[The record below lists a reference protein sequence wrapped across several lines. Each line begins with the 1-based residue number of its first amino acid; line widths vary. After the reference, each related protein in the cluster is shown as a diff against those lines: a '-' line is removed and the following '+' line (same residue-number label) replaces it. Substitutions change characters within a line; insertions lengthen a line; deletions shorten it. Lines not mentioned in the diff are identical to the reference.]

1 MATQTDHATDS
12 DPSEH
17 VFAAGNSNELASL
30 QLPRRRW
37 PYLLA
42 GIVVGIGST
51 LAAIAV
57 LDNKDP
63 TADAE
68 GSADVDL
75 ATAPVEIRDLIEEV
89 EWTADLG
96 YGTPIEVTA
105 ASDLTVTAVQPV
117 GTVLERGD
125 TLLEA
130 NDQPVIVLYGELPF
144 WRSLAEGHEGPDVA
158 QLEAN
163 LVALGY
169 DTDTTVTIDDTFTFN
184 TALMVERWQTDVG
197 APVTGE
203 LALGDAVMVRGPV
216 SVTTSP
222 AVGLSARTGAML
234 ASVSP
239 RTTTTTIVGEATGEV
254 NDILAVG
261 EAVTHGTVLY
271 TADDVAVAAL
281 TSLDAIGAYLLD
293 PETDPLDLEGALAL
307 SGHDPDGDMVVDSVL
322 DEATSAA
329 VERWQQAGGMVPTG
343 QISADAYILVAP
355 DQRVSAHLVTI
366 GDTLAAA
373 RPVLELGSPTL
384 SVVVAVGLADQDD
397 FVVGQTLQVELPDES
412 MVDGIVIDVG
422 TVAQT
427 VQGGDATID
436 VVIEITDPIDDD
448 LSASSVTVIMA
459 GDTIE
464 GALVVP
470 TRALVTLSEGGFAV
484 EKLLGDGTIVLVAV
498 ETGSFDDGVVEVDSS
513 QLSPGDSLVVPQ

>member
-1 MATQTDHATDS
+1 MSTQTDHPTNS
-12 DPSEH
+12 DPDEH
-17 VFAAGNSNELASL
+17 VFAAGNSNELAGL

-42 GIVVGIGST
+42 GIVVGVGST
-51 LAAIAV
+51 VAAIAV
-57 LDNKDP
+57 LNSEDP
-63 TADAE
+63 TGDAE
-68 GSADVDL
+68 SSLDADL

-105 ASDLTVTAVQPV
+105 ATDLTVTAVRPV

-130 NDQPVIVLYGELPF
+130 DDQPIVVLYGELPF
-144 WRSLAEGHEGPDVA
+144 WRGLAEGHEGPDVA
-158 QLEAN
+158 QLETN

-169 DTDTTVTIDDTFTFN
+169 DADTTVTIDDTFTSN
-184 TALMVERWQTDVG
+184 TALMVERWQADIGT
-197 APVTGE
+197 AVTGE
-203 LALGDAVMVRGPV
+203 LALGDAVMVPGPV
-216 SVTTSP
+216 SVTTTP
-222 AVGLSARTGAML
+222 AVGLSARTGTML

-239 RTTTTTIVGEATGEV
+239 RATTTTIVGEATGEV
-254 NDILAVG
+254 SDVLGVG
-261 EAVTHGTVLY
+261 EVVAHGTVLY
-271 TADDVAVAAL
+271 TANDVPVAAL
-281 TSLDAIGAYLLD
+281 TSLDTIGAYLLD

-307 SGHDPDGDMVVDSVL
+307 SGHDPDGAMVVDSIL
-322 DEATSAA
+322 DEATRAA

-355 DQRVSAHLVTI
+355 DQRVAGHLVTV
-366 GDTLAAA
+366 GDTLASA

-384 SVVVAVGLADQDD
+384 SVVVPVGLADQDD

-412 MVDGIVIDVG
+412 MVDGIVVEVG

-436 VVIEITDPIDDD
+436 VVIEITDAIDDD
-448 LSASSVTVIMA
+448 LPASSVTVIVA
-459 GDTIE
+459 GDTVE
-464 GALVVP
+464 DALVVP

-484 EKLLGDGTIVLVAV
+484 EKVLGDGTTVLVAV

-513 QLSPGDSLVVPQ
+513 QLAPGDSLVVPQ